1 MRLQSGLWYRLG
13 RRLFLTLVLVFI
25 VVGRFAIVDG
35 LARRRRF
42 VFFASLELCVLLLQL
57 CLVDEAFLNLF
68 DYTQSQ

>member
-35 LARRRRF
+35 LSRRRRF